1 MTTREKTMSKD
12 IDELTALNRDYVASV
27 QNSDIKRF
35 DEILADDF
43 YCSNP
48 DKSLVDRAGFLT
60 QTAMPVTIRNLIAD
74 EVKIR
79 VMGDFAI
86 IHGRASYTTAEGQ
99 QAYGC
104 YTDCWARQN
113 GRWLAVSAHVSR

>member
-1 MTTREKTMSKD
+1 MSND

-27 QNSDIKRF
+27 QNCDVKRF
-35 DEILADDF
+35 DEILAPDF

-48 DKSLVDRAGFLT
+48 DKSLVDRAGFLK
-60 QTAMPVTIRNLIAD
+60 QTAIPVTITDLTAHD
-74 EVKIR
+74 VKIR
-79 VMGDFAI
+79 VLGDFAI
-86 IHGRASYTTAEGQ
+86 IHASTSYTTADGKP
-99 QAYGC
+99 ANGR

>member
-1 MTTREKTMSKD
+1 MRND
-12 IDELTALNRDYVASV
+12 LAELTSLNRDYVNSV
-27 QNSDIKRF
+27 QNSDVKRF

-48 DKSLVDRAGFLT
+48 DKSLVDRAGFLK
-60 QTAMPVTIRNLIAD
+60 QTAVPVTITNLEAHD
-74 EVKIR
+74 VKIR
-79 VMGDFAI
+79 VMDDFAI
-86 IHGRASYTTAEGQ
+86 IHAATRYTMPDGKPASGR
-99 QAYGC
+99 

>member
-1 MTTREKTMSKD
+1 MSND
-12 IDELTALNRDYVASV
+12 LAELTALNRDYINSV
-27 QNSDIKRF
+27 QNSDVKRF

-48 DKSLVDRAGFLT
+48 DKSLVDRSGFLK
-60 QTAMPVTIRNLIAD
+60 QTALPVTIRNLRAD
-74 EVKIR
+74 DVKIR

-86 IHGRASYTTAEGQ
+86 IHGRTSYTTADGQ
-99 QAYGC
+99 QAFGR
-104 YTDCWARQN
+104 YTDCWARQS